1 MKKKPNVR
9 AGEPAFRKICTV
21 MKLCLVL
28 SLLAV
33 LSVSARGVAQN
44 VKLSMEKKSVSL
56 LNVLNELGEKSGYEF
71 FYNDDEVTGVK
82 VSVSAK
88 DATVQEILDQVLKG
102 TSLTYHI
109 VDDVFIITPKKATDE
124 KKNVWRISGLVK
136 DNKGELLPG
145 VTVVIKGTQTGTATD
160 ANGKFKIEFLDAE
173 KKSVTLVFSFIGM
186 VTQEREIKEYV
197 KEGLEIVMQPDEEEL
212 EEVIITG
219 MGNKAKS
226 SFTGSATVVSRKQ
239 LMSVGT
245 KSLLQSLAAFV
256 PGLQIV
262 KNNDMGSDPN
272 TRPEILI
279 RGRSSFEGSSNVPT
293 FIVDGAEVDLDYVF
307 DMDMNDVETVT
318 VLKDAS
324 ASALYGSKAAKGVVV
339 ITTRPLRAG
348 KLRVSYSGT
357 LRTSIP
363 DVRDYDLLNAA
374 EKLEYERLA
383 GVYDD
388 SGKSQYEKDIEYNE
402 KFKRVR
408 EGVNTDWLSKPLR
421 NSVSQNHNL
430 NVAGGLRPGIWA
442 AV

>member
-124 KKNVWRISGLVK
+124 KKNVWRISGVVK

-197 KEGLEIVMQPDEEEL
+197 K
-212 EEVIITG
+212 
-219 MGNKAKS
+219 
-226 SFTGSATVVSRKQ
+226 
-239 LMSVGT
+239 
-245 KSLLQSLAAFV
+245 
-256 PGLQIV
+256 
-262 KNNDMGSDPN
+262 
-272 TRPEILI
+272 
-279 RGRSSFEGSSNVPT
+279 
-293 FIVDGAEVDLDYVF
+293 DL
-307 DMDMNDVETVT
+307 
-318 VLKDAS
+318 K
-324 ASALYGSKAAKGVVV
+324 
-339 ITTRPLRAG
+339 
-348 KLRVSYSGT
+348 
-357 LRTSIP
+357 
-363 DVRDYDLLNAA
+363 
-374 EKLEYERLA
+374 
-383 GVYDD
+383 
-388 SGKSQYEKDIEYNE
+388 
-402 KFKRVR
+402 
-408 EGVNTDWLSKPLR
+408 
-421 NSVSQNHNL
+421 
-430 NVAGGLRPGIWA
+430 
-442 AV
+442 